1 MENELRSIGEMA
13 RDSGLGV
20 SALRFYDRAGVLGP
34 AWVDPASGYRW
45 YAPEQL
51 DEARLL
57 ARLRRAGMPLA
68 DIRLVLAGW
77 SGEDTDLV
85 RGLLQ
90 AHLRRLERGLAEARG
105 EFSTLRALLDHRES
119 PMTAS
124 PRTGTVHLSLPAPA
138 LAAALDAV
146 RFATGRDPELPMLG
160 GVLFDVEGDALRVV
174 ATDRY
179 RLAVARVEAVGHGGS
194 REQVVVPAPLV
205 DAMRALLGSDEPARF
220 AVEGDRV
227 TLEVGERQ
235 ASGQRLAHDFP
246 DYRRLV
252 QLPPGRR
259 VVVDVAALREALE
272 NGPVRVT
279 EEREPGRSA
288 RDISVLTTVDDGTV
302 LVCGDGAPEGDTDG
316 NRDVSRDVSRDDDTA
331 GDTDR
336 GTDGVGYHVGVD
348 RLFLLEALA
357 AGGRDRLVLE
367 FGPAPTAP
375 LAIRRADDEAAFSL
389 LMPVRLDD

>member
-1 MENELRSIGEMA
+1 MRSIGEMA

-90 AHLRRLERGLAEARG
+90 AHLRRLERGLTEARV
-105 EFSTLRALLDHRES
+105 EFSTLRELLDHREN

-138 LAAALDAV
+138 LATALDAV
-146 RFATGRDPELPMLG
+146 RFAVGRDPELPVLG

-179 RLAVARVEAVGHGGS
+179 RLAVARTDAAGHGGS

-205 DAMRALLGSDEPARF
+205 DAMRALLGGDGSARF

-227 TLEVGERQ
+227 TLEAGERQ

-259 VVVDVAALREALE
+259 VVVAVPALREALE
-272 NGPVRVT
+272 NGPVRVA

-302 LVCGDGAPEGDTDG
+302 LVCGDGVPREDADGNEDRDNKARENEAGARDTDG
-316 NRDVSRDVSRDDDTA
+316 L
-331 GDTDR
+331 
-336 GTDGVGYHVGVD
+336 GYRVGVD
-348 RLFLLEALA
+348 RGFLLEALA
-357 AGGRDRLVLE
+357 AGDRDRLVLE

-375 LAIRRADDEAAFSL
+375 LAIRRADDEGTFSL
-389 LMPVRLDD
+389 LMPVRLED